1 MVHSAGERAAPDS
14 SGGIIYE
21 FRFLKGM
28 IYMPGPFQNIKIGE
42 VLVESGYISQQQVE
56 AALVKQKTSGGKKL
70 GEVILEMGLV
80 SETQLARALEKRLKV
95 PYVDLST
102 TKIDS
107 SCVGKIPENIA
118 KEKTVVAFQAMGNR
132 LMVATND
139 PVNFYVFDELK
150 VVTGME
156 IVPRLSTKT
165 QIEAAI
171 NKFYS
176 SQAIDSTMSEL
187 ESEAGGD
194 ITQDLASAESE
205 GRIDNAPIVKLVN
218 MMVETA
224 FRMKCTDIHIEA
236 FKDRTRIRFRID
248 GELAEQDMK
257 IPPAFHNSIITRIKI
272 LAGMNIAERRIPLD
286 GRFGTKIDGIN
297 LDMRVSTIPC
307 VYGEKCVIRLLST
320 ADAAAKKITDLGM
333 TDYNYEMFKQ
343 IIRCPNGVMLVTGPT
358 GSGKSTTLYATL
370 GELSKPNV
378 NIVTVEDPVEK
389 KIDGINQCQINEKAG
404 MTFAAA
410 LRSIL
415 RQDPDIIMVGEIR
428 DGETADIAIRA
439 AITGHFV
446 LSTLH
451 TNDAAS
457 TILRLVDMGVEPYM
471 VATSVVGIIA
481 QRLVKL
487 LCTSCKETFTL
498 DDPEELQLMN
508 ITKPVQIC
516 RPHPGGCKSCHNTGY
531 SGRTAIH
538 EIIVTTPDIKEL
550 ISSGGTAEQIGAQ
563 ARKNGTLLLRDNV
576 TKMVLAGKTSMDELV
591 KATYTV

>member
-1 MVHSAGERAAPDS
+1 MAGPIKNVRIGDVLLS
-14 SGGIIYE
+14 SG
-21 FRFLKGM
+21 F
-28 IYMPGPFQNIKIGE
+28 
-42 VLVESGYISQQQVE
+42 ISQDQLKDALAKQQG
-56 AALVKQKTSGGKKL
+56 SGKML
-70 GEVILEMGLV
+70 GEIVLEMGLV
-80 SETQLARALEKRLKV
+80 SETQLAQALSINLKV
-95 PYVDLST
+95 PFVDLSAVKVNT
-102 TKIDS
+102 EAVS
-107 SCVGKIPENIA
+107 KIPEAIA
-118 KEKTVVAFQAMGNR
+118 KEKTVFAYAINHNR

-139 PVNFYVFDELK
+139 PVNFYIFEDLK
-150 VVTGME
+150 VTTGME
-156 IVPRLSTKT
+156 VVPQISTKT

-176 SQAIDSTMSEL
+176 TQAIDSTMSEL
-187 ESEAGGD
+187 ESEGGD
-194 ITQDLASAESE
+194 KNDIAQNLAQAESE

-218 MMVETA
+218 MMIETA
-224 FRMKCTDIHIEA
+224 FRMQVTDIHIEP

-248 GELAEQDMK
+248 GELVEQDMK
-257 IPPAFHNSIITRIKI
+257 IPPSFHNSLITRIKI
-272 LAGMNIAERRIPLD
+272 LGGMNIAERRIPLD
-286 GRFGTKIDGIN
+286 GRFGTRIDGIN

-320 ADAAAKKITDLGM
+320 ADEKTRKITDLGM
-333 TDYNYEMFKQ
+333 TDYNYQMFKQ

-370 GELSKPNV
+370 GELSQPNV

-389 KIDGINQCQINEKAG
+389 KIDGVNQCQINAKAG

-457 TILRLVDMGVEPYM
+457 TIVRLVDMGVAPYM
-471 VATSVVGIIA
+471 VASSLVGIIA

-487 LCTSCKETFTL
+487 LCNSCKETFTL
-498 DDPEELQLMN
+498 DDPEELKLMN
-508 ITKPVQIC
+508 KTTPVQIC
-516 RPHPGGCKSCHNTGY
+516 RPHPGGCRACRGTGY
-531 SGRTAIH
+531 TGRTAIH
-538 EIIVTTPDIKEL
+538 EIIVTTPKIKEL
-550 ISSGGTAEQIGAQ
+550 ISAGGTAEEIGAL
-563 ARKNGTLLLRDNV
+563 ATKSGTLLLRDNV
-576 TKMVLAGKTSMDELV
+576 TQMVLAGKTSMDELV

>member
-1 MVHSAGERAAPDS
+1 MAGP
-14 SGGIIYE
+14 I
-21 FRFLKGM
+21 K
-28 IYMPGPFQNIKIGE
+28 NIRIGE
-42 VLVESGYISQQQVE
+42 VLLESGFISQSQLDD
-56 AALVKQKTSGGKKL
+56 ALNKQKGSGKML
-70 GEVILEMGLV
+70 GDIVLEMGLV
-80 SETQLARALEKRLKV
+80 SETQLAQALSIRLKV
-95 PYVDLST
+95 PFVDLSSVKVST
-102 TKIDS
+102 EAVS
-107 SCVGKIPENIA
+107 KIPEAIA
-118 KEKTVVAFQAMGNR
+118 KEKTVFAYAINHNR

-139 PVNFYVFDELK
+139 PVNFYIFEDLK
-150 VVTGME
+150 VTTGME
-156 IVPRLSTKT
+156 VVPQISTKS

-176 SQAIDSTMSEL
+176 SQALDSTMNEL
-187 ESEAGGD
+187 ENEGD
-194 ITQDLASAESE
+194 KGDVEQNLAQAESE

-224 FRMKCTDIHIEA
+224 FRMQVTDIHIEP

-248 GELAEQDMK
+248 GELVEQDMK
-257 IPPAFHNSIITRIKI
+257 IPPSFHNSIITRIKI
-272 LAGMNIAERRIPLD
+272 LGGMNIAERRIPLD
-286 GRFGTKIDGIN
+286 GRFGTRIDGVN

-320 ADAAAKKITDLGM
+320 ADEKTRKITDLGM
-333 TDYNYEMFKQ
+333 TDYNYAMFKQ

-370 GELSKPNV
+370 GELSQPNV

-389 KIDGINQCQINEKAG
+389 KIDGVNQCQINAKAG

-457 TILRLVDMGVEPYM
+457 TIVRLVDMGVAPYM
-471 VATSVVGIIA
+471 VASSLVGIIA

-487 LCTSCKETFTL
+487 LCNSCKETFTL
-498 DDPEELQLMN
+498 DDPEELKLMN
-508 ITKPVQIC
+508 KTAPVQIC
-516 RPHPGGCKSCHNTGY
+516 RPHPGGCRVCHGTGY
-531 SGRTAIH
+531 TGRTAIH
-538 EIIVTTPDIKEL
+538 EIIVTTPKIKEL
-550 ISSGGTAEQIGAQ
+550 ISAGATAEEIGAM
-563 ARKNGTLLLRDNV
+563 ATKSGTLLLRDNV
-576 TKMVLAGKTSMDELV
+576 SQMVLQGRTSMDELV

>member
-1 MVHSAGERAAPDS
+1 MAGPVKN
-14 SGGIIYE
+14 
-21 FRFLKGM
+21 L
-28 IYMPGPFQNIKIGE
+28 PIGQI
-42 VLVESGYISQQQVE
+42 LVESGFISEEQLQK
-56 AALVKQKTSGGKKL
+56 ALAKQKGSGKML
-70 GEVILEMGLV
+70 GDVMLEMNLV
-80 SETQLARALEKRLKV
+80 SETQLAQALAIRLKV
-95 PYVDLST
+95 PFVDLASVKVDT
-102 TKIDS
+102 EA
-107 SCVGKIPENIA
+107 VQKIPEATA
-118 KEKTVVAFQAMGNR
+118 KDKCVFAYMINHNR

-139 PVNFYVFDELK
+139 PINFYIFDELK
-150 VVTGME
+150 VVAGME
-156 IVPRLSTKT
+156 IVPQISTKT

-171 NKFYS
+171 AKYYS
-176 SQAIDSTMSEL
+176 SSAIDKTVSEL
-187 ESEAGGD
+187 ENDASTE
-194 ITQDLASAESE
+194 TQDIAAAAASDE
-205 GRIDNAPIVKLVN
+205 RVDNAPIVKLVN

-224 FRMKCTDIHIEA
+224 FRQGCTDIHIEA

-248 GELAEQDMK
+248 GELVEQDMK
-257 IPPAFHNSIITRIKI
+257 VPPSFHNPIITRIKI
-272 LAGMNIAERRIPLD
+272 LGGMNIAEKRVPLD
-286 GRFGTKIDGIN
+286 GRFGTRIDGVN

-320 ADAAAKKITDLGM
+320 ADDKARKITDLGM
-333 TDYNYEMFKQ
+333 TDYNYKMFKE

-370 GELSKPNV
+370 GELSQPNV

-389 KIDGINQCQINEKAG
+389 KIDGVNQCQINAKAG

-451 TNDAAS
+451 TNDAAT
-457 TILRLVDMGVEPYM
+457 TITRLVDMGVAPYM
-471 VATSVVGIIA
+471 VASSVVGIIA

-487 LCTSCKETFTL
+487 LCPHCKETITL
-498 DDPEELQLMN
+498 SDPEELKLLN
-508 ITKPVQIC
+508 KNTPTQIC
-516 RPHPGGCKSCHNTGY
+516 KPHSGGCRACRNTGY

-538 EIIVTTPDIKEL
+538 EIIVTSPDIKML
-550 ISSGGTAEQIGAQ
+550 ITSGATAEEIGAQ
-563 ARKNGTLLLRDNV
+563 ATKNGTLLLRDNV
-576 TKMVLAGKTSMDELV
+576 TQMVLAGRTSMDELV

>member
-1 MVHSAGERAAPDS
+1 MAV
-14 SGGIIYE
+14 
-21 FRFLKGM
+21 
-28 IYMPGPFQNIKIGE
+28 IKNVPIGQILME
-42 VLVESGYISQQQVE
+42 NGFINEKQLND
-56 AALVKQKTSGGKKL
+56 ALVKQKASGGKML
-70 GEVILEMGLV
+70 GDVMLEMGIV
-80 SETQLARALEKRLKV
+80 SETQLAQALSIRLKV
-95 PYVDLST
+95 PFIDLSSR
-102 TKIDS
+102 KIS
-107 SCVGKIPENIA
+107 TEAVGKIPENIA
-118 KEKTVVAFQAMGNR
+118 REKCVFAFEINR
-132 LMVATND
+132 GRLLVATND
-139 PVNFYVFDELK
+139 PVNFYIFEDLK
-150 VVTGME
+150 VTTGME
-156 IVPRLSTKT
+156 IVPQISTKT
-165 QIEAAI
+165 MIEAAI

-176 SQAIDSTMSEL
+176 SQALDSTMNEL
-187 ESEAGGD
+187 ESEKQGD
-194 ITQDLASAESE
+194 DDLDLERAESE

-224 FRMKCTDIHIEA
+224 FRNECTDIHIEP

-248 GELAEQDMK
+248 GELVEQEMK
-257 IPPAFHNSIITRIKI
+257 IPPSFHNSIITRIKI
-272 LAGMNIAERRIPLD
+272 LAGMNIAEKRIPLD
-286 GRFGTKIDGIN
+286 GRYGTRIDGTN

-320 ADAAAKKITDLGM
+320 ADDKTRKITDLGM
-333 TDYNYEMFKQ
+333 TEYNYQMFEQ

-389 KIDGINQCQINEKAG
+389 KIDGINQCQINAKAG

-451 TNDAAS
+451 TNDAAG
-457 TILRLVDMGVEPYM
+457 TVIRLVDMGVAPYM
-471 VATSVVGIIA
+471 VASSVVGIVA

-487 LCTSCKETFTL
+487 LCKECKEKFVL
-498 DDPEELQLMN
+498 SNPEELKLMN
-508 ITKPVQIC
+508 RTEPVEIY
-516 RPHPGGCKSCHNTGY
+516 RPHPGGCRACHNTGY
-531 SGRTAIH
+531 AGRTAIH

-550 ISSGGTAEQIGAQ
+550 ISPGATAEEIGAKATQ
-563 ARKNGTLLLRDNV
+563 NGTLLLRDNV

>member
-1 MVHSAGERAAPDS
+1 MAGP
-14 SGGIIYE
+14 
-21 FRFLKGM
+21 
-28 IYMPGPFQNIKIGE
+28 IKNVRIGD
-42 VLVESGYISQQQVE
+42 VLLESGFISQDQLKEALAKQQG
-56 AALVKQKTSGGKKL
+56 SGKML
-70 GEVILEMGLV
+70 GEIVLEMGLV
-80 SETQLARALEKRLKV
+80 SETQLAQALSINLKV
-95 PYVDLST
+95 PFVDLSAVKVST
-102 TKIDS
+102 EAVS
-107 SCVGKIPENIA
+107 KIPEAIA
-118 KEKTVVAFQAMGNR
+118 KEKTVFAYAINHNR

-139 PVNFYVFDELK
+139 PVNFYIFEDLK
-150 VVTGME
+150 VTTGME
-156 IVPRLSTKT
+156 VVPQISTKT

-171 NKFYS
+171 AKFYS
-176 SQAIDSTMSEL
+176 TQAIDSTMSEL
-187 ESEAGGD
+187 ESEGDKGD
-194 ITQDLASAESE
+194 IAQNLAQAESE

-218 MMVETA
+218 MMIETA
-224 FRMKCTDIHIEA
+224 FRMQVTDIHIEP

-248 GELAEQDMK
+248 GELVEQDMK
-257 IPPAFHNSIITRIKI
+257 IPPSFHNSLITRIKI
-272 LAGMNIAERRIPLD
+272 LGGMNIAERRIPLD
-286 GRFGTKIDGIN
+286 GRFGTRIDGVN

-320 ADAAAKKITDLGM
+320 ADEKTRKITDLGM
-333 TDYNYEMFKQ
+333 TDYNYAMFKQ

-370 GELSKPNV
+370 GELSQPNV

-389 KIDGINQCQINEKAG
+389 KIDGVNQCQINAKAG

-457 TILRLVDMGVEPYM
+457 TIVRLVDMGVAPYM
-471 VATSVVGIIA
+471 VASSLVGIIA

-487 LCTSCKETFTL
+487 LCNSCKETFTL
-498 DDPEELQLMN
+498 SDPEELKLMN
-508 ITKPVQIC
+508 KTAPVQIC
-516 RPHPGGCKSCHNTGY
+516 RPHPGGCRACRGTGY
-531 SGRTAIH
+531 TGRTAIH
-538 EIIVTTPDIKEL
+538 EIIVTTPKIKEL
-550 ISSGGTAEQIGAQ
+550 ISAGGTAEEIGAL
-563 ARKNGTLLLRDNV
+563 ATKSGTLLLRDNV
-576 TKMVLAGKTSMDELV
+576 TQMVLAGKTSMDELV